1 MAETEEKQNPFQWRW
16 VILLTAIMV
25 SLIFL
30 IPFIREG
37 GARVDTSIIVDT
49 EEAFVGSIQETVKGL
64 AQVTEAKYQNVKT
77 EYSGV
82 VASVE
87 VEEGQRVR
95 KDTVLVRFDPQELE
109 EQVEDVLDALDAL
122 DEEIAQTDDG
132 GSAYLLAETSGLVK
146 AVYAERGDRSD
157 DMMETS
163 GGLLELSTDGLLAVR
178 IPLWEGAKPEE
189 EVTVLIGDSE
199 EQGTVSELDEEKQ
212 LATVTFP
219 DRADYALG
227 TQVTVLKGEEE
238 LGRGGLASHKPWLL
252 TVESSIISEIEVSV
266 GDEVSAGQVLVRCIL
281 EEQNNAYLAL
291 LEQREELVE
300 ALFELQEFAREPIIR
315 AASEG
320 VIRALEVKEGD
331 ELTAGWKLCQIVSAN
346 DFYAQVDILES
357 ETQGLRPG
365 QKVVLTVDGAVNKG
379 RLVSVSNRE
388 EEGCELPLC
397 QVRVSLDDAEG
408 LSVGITGTA
417 TVILVSVEKA
427 ILVPVEA
434 VKLQEDG
441 TKAVEISYGD
451 GLNRFNKVETGLED
465 GTYVQI
471 LKGVDDGEDVVVASH
486 VVETKIV
493 QFLGREWV
501 VEEDESTVE

>member
-16 VILLTAIMV
+16 VVLLTVIMV

-30 IPFIREG
+30 IPFIQEG
-37 GARVDTSIIVDT
+37 GARVDTSVIVDT

-95 KDTVLVRFDPQELE
+95 KDAVLVRFDPQELE
-109 EQVEDVLDALDAL
+109 QQVEDMLDALDAL
-122 DEEIAQTDDG
+122 DKEIDQTDDG
-132 GSAYLLAETSGLVK
+132 GSTYLLAETSGLVK
-146 AVYAERGDRSD
+146 AVYAKRGDRSD

-163 GGLLELSTDGLLAVR
+163 GGLLELSTDGLLAVQ
-178 IPLWEGAKPEE
+178 IPFWEGAELEE
-189 EVTVLIGDSE
+189 ELTVLIGDSK

-212 LATVTFP
+212 LVTVTFP
-219 DRADYALG
+219 DHADYPLG
-227 TQVTVLKGEEE
+227 AEVTVLNGEKE
-238 LGRGGLASHKPWLL
+238 LGRGELAAHQPWLL
-252 TVESSIISEIEVSV
+252 TVESCIISEMEVSV
-266 GDEVSAGQVLVRCIL
+266 GDEVSAGQVVARCIL

-291 LEQREELVE
+291 LEQREQLVKE
-300 ALFELQEFAREPIIR
+300 LFELQEFTREPVIR
-315 AASEG
+315 AGSEG
-320 VIRALEVKEGD
+320 VIRTLQVKEGD
-331 ELTAGWKLCQIVSAN
+331 ELTAGGKVCQIVSTN

-357 ETQGLRPG
+357 EAQELRSG
-365 QKVVLTVDGAVNKG
+365 QEVVFTVDGAVNKG

-388 EEGCELPLC
+388 EEGCQLPLC

-417 TVILVSVEKA
+417 TVILASAENA

-441 TKAVEISYGD
+441 TQAVEISYGD

-471 LKGVDDGEDVVVASH
+471 LKGVDEGEDVVVASH
-486 VVETKIV
+486 VVETKV
-493 QFLGREWV
+493 VRVLGYEWV
-501 VEEDESTVE
+501 VEQDESTEE